1 MFPLLFQVVLVTEVV
16 PGTFNDCSGL
26 TSAQKGTK
34 SDLSLGR
41 PVIPTSARPGGWK
54 S

>member
-1 MFPLLFQVVLVTEVV
+1 MFPLLFQTVLVTKGA
-16 PGTFNDCSGL
+16 PATFDECSGL
-26 TSAQKGTK
+26 TSAQKGKK

-41 PVIPTSARPGGWK
+41 PVNSMSARPGGWK